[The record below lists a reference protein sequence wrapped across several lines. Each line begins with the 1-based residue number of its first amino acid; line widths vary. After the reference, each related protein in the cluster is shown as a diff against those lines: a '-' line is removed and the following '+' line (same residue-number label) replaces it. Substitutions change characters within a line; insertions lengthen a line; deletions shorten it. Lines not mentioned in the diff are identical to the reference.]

1 MKNKKYKEENSL
13 PDILEIDSDYMSDDY
28 TDLFSSSSIQGGI
41 SVEPMGF

>member
-13 PDILEIDSDYMSDDY
+13 PNILEIESDYMSDDY
-28 TDLFSSSSIQGGI
+28 TDSFSANSIQDGI